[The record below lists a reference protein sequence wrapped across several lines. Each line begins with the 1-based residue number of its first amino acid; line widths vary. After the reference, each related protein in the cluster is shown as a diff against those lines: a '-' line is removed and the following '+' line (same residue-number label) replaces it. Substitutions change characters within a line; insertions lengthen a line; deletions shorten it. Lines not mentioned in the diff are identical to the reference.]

1 MAAGAAGTP
10 SDVRG
15 APGRRPAIDVECVSR
30 LHALAQDDAC
40 AHVGNHP
47 RDRSCRN
54 GVCVRAQLRRE
65 ESSGGLQSVRSRSRR
80 PRARARS
87 LAPGRRHGAARRR
100 ARERPIALACTRRCI
115 RYTAEGDLMRSNL
128 YRTRA
133 FICALFASLVVA
145 AFAAT
150 PPARA
155 ADTGDSRPAARQSPD
170 WLRAAVIYEVFPR
183 VFSPQGNFQGVIAQ
197 LDRLKELG
205 VTVNWLMPIHP
216 QGELK
221 AKGSLGSPY
230 AVRDYDAI
238 NPDYGTPDDLKKLV
252 DAAHR
257 RGMKVFI
264 DIVANHTA
272 WDSTLIKQHPD
283 WFRRDTAG
291 QIVPPNPDWVDVAQ
305 LDYTKP
311 ALREYMS
318 GMLVRW
324 LRDYQL
330 DGFRCDYAIGVPRD
344 FWESVRPQL
353 DRVRPGLAFM
363 AEADDPGLLN
373 RAFDID
379 YAWDFYHAMSAV
391 LSGRAAA
398 ASVREAWERAEAKY
412 PRGALRLRFSD
423 NHDQL
428 RATGQFGLPAALA
441 ASALM
446 YTLDGVPLL
455 YNGMEVGDTNES
467 AAPALFEKAPI
478 SWDMA
483 ERRPKV
489 SSYYQ
494 ALAALRRAH
503 PAFTRGTVRWVSNSE
518 QHRVLSFERIGND
531 ELLLVVV
538 NLSSQPFA
546 GTVQATQGA
555 YRDLTPEIPGVAST
569 TRAPALP
576 ALALSPWEFRVFSR
590 DAR

>member
-1 MAAGAAGTP
+1 
-10 SDVRG
+10 
-15 APGRRPAIDVECVSR
+15 
-30 LHALAQDDAC
+30 
-40 AHVGNHP
+40 
-47 RDRSCRN
+47 
-54 GVCVRAQLRRE
+54 
-65 ESSGGLQSVRSRSRR
+65 
-80 PRARARS
+80 
-87 LAPGRRHGAARRR
+87 
-100 ARERPIALACTRRCI
+100 
-115 RYTAEGDLMRSNL
+115 
-128 YRTRA
+128 
-133 FICALFASLVVA
+133 
-145 AFAAT
+145 
-150 PPARA
+150 
-155 ADTGDSRPAARQSPD
+155 
-170 WLRAAVIYEVFPR
+170 
-183 VFSPQGNFQGVIAQ
+183 
-197 LDRLKELG
+197 
-205 VTVNWLMPIHP
+205 
-216 QGELK
+216 
-221 AKGSLGSPY
+221 
-230 AVRDYDAI
+230 
-238 NPDYGTPDDLKKLV
+238 
-252 DAAHR
+252 
-257 RGMKVFI
+257 MKVFI
-264 DIVANHTA
+264 DGVLNHTS
-272 WDSTLIKQHPD
+272 WDSVLLQKHPD
-283 WFRRDTAG
+283 WYTRDKHG
-291 QIVPPNPDWVDVAQ
+291 QVIPPNPDWVDVAD
-305 LDYTKP
+305 LDWSNK
-311 ALREYMS
+311 ALRQYMTA
-318 GMLVRW
+318 MMVRW
-324 LRDYQL
+324 LRDFDV
-330 DGFRCDYAIGVPRD
+330 DGFRCDYAAGVPAD
-344 FWESVRPQL
+344 FWNALRPEL
-353 DRVRPGLAFM
+353 DRAKPGMAMLAESDEPEF
-363 AEADDPGLLN
+363 L
-373 RAFDID
+373 RSAFEID
-379 YAWDFYHAMSAV
+379 YAWDFYHVVADVIWGRQPASAV
-391 LSGRAAA
+391 RTT
-398 ASVREAWERAEAKY
+398 WERAEAKY

-503 PAFTRGTVRWVSNSE
+503 PAFTRGAVRWVSNSE